1 MTAKKLRVLLV
12 ESSEQDSKNIL
23 AKLSGAGYALSHQR
37 VHDQA
42 HMQQALLEQSFDVIL
57 CSDDPGSFGGLAAYD
72 LLRQLDQDIPFLLLA
87 HDLKEETIIH
97 TMQEGVDDYILK
109 GSLNRLVPS
118 IEHNLREARVR
129 REYREA
135 QAALQENQM
144 RMHAFIA
151 DLPGMAYQI
160 VLKDKGEVRFP
171 YVSEG
176 CYPLLGIEHQELI
189 GDASL
194 FAEMIHPEDAGSY
207 LNSMLTSARQLSFWN
222 WEGRMRTRPKGE
234 VKWINLRCSPRR
246 VEDAVQWE
254 GIMLNITQSK
264 QTDAALRQSKQQMSE
279 FSSHIEE
286 AREQERVAIAREVH
300 DELGSLLTATRLD
313 IAWLISRLK
322 DQPVLEEKARSIEDL
337 VQKCSRSASN
347 IARSLRP
354 SALDTF
360 GIVAALESEA
370 KEFAQRTGI
379 ACVQEEMDESVSVT
393 PHVAITLFRI
403 FQEAL
408 NNITKHAHAKTVT
421 IAIRNLDTC
430 VLMSVRDDGQGI
442 HDAERAK
449 PRSFGLRGIFERV
462 ARFGGEVK
470 LESAPGEGTHL
481 TVRIPHQPDQDST
494 PDSQGA
500 LFE

>member
-12 ESSEQDSKNIL
+12 ESSAQDSQSIL
-23 AKLSGAGYALSHQR
+23 SRLTDAGYVL
-37 VHDQA
+37 VHRCVQNAAD
-42 HMQQALLEQSFDVIL
+42 MRQALLEQPFDIIL
-57 CSDDPGSFGGLAAYD
+57 CSDDPDSFGGLEAHS
-72 LLRQLDQDIPFLLLA
+72 LLRQLDLDIPFLLLA
-87 HDLKEETIIH
+87 RELEEETIIH
-97 TMQEGVDDYILK
+97 SMQEGVDDYLLK
-109 GSLNRLVPS
+109 GSLNRLAPA
-118 IEHNLREARVR
+118 IEHNLREARIR

-135 QAALQENQM
+135 QAALHENQT
-144 RMHAFIA
+144 RMHAFIT

-160 VLKDKGEVRFP
+160 TLTDKGEVSFP

-194 FAEMIHPEDAGSY
+194 FAEMVHPEDAGSY
-207 LNSMLTSARQLSFWN
+207 LKSMLTSAKKLTFWN

-246 VEDAVQWE
+246 MGDAVQWE

-264 QTDAALRQSKQQMSE
+264 QAEAALRQSKQQMHE
-279 FSSHIEE
+279 FSTHIEE

-313 IAWLISRLK
+313 VAWLISRLK
-322 DQPVLEEKARSIEDL
+322 DMPELEAKARSIEEL
-337 VQKCSRSASN
+337 VAKCARSASN
-347 IARSLRP
+347 ISRSLRP

-360 GIVAALESEA
+360 GIVAAIESEA

-379 ACVQEEMDESVSVT
+379 ACIHEAMDESVSVS

-408 NNITKHAHAKTVT
+408 NNITKHAQAKTVT
-421 IAIRNLDTC
+421 ISIRNLDTC
-430 VLMSVRDDGQGI
+430 VRMSIRDDGRGI

-470 LESAPGEGTHL
+470 LESAPGKGTHI
-481 TVRIPHQPDQDST
+481 TISIPHQPEQDAT

>member
-1 MTAKKLRVLLV
+1 MTANKLRVLLV
-12 ESSEQDSKNIL
+12 ESSAQDSNNIL
-23 AKLSGAGYALSHQR
+23 AKLADAGYALAHRR
-37 VHDQA
+37 VQDEQD
-42 HMQQALLEQSFDVIL
+42 MRQALLTQPFDVIL
-57 CSDDPGSFGGLAAYD
+57 CSDDPNCFGGLNAYR
-72 LLRQLDQDIPFLLLA
+72 LLQQLELDIPFLLLA
-87 HDLKEETIIH
+87 RELQEETIIH

-135 QAALQENQM
+135 QAALQENQT

-160 VLKDKGEVRFP
+160 VLKDKGEVSFP

-176 CYPLLGIEHQELI
+176 CFPLLGIEHQELI

-207 LNSMLTSARQLSFWN
+207 LRSMLSSARKLSFWN

-234 VKWINLRCSPRR
+234 IKWINLRCSPRR
-246 VEDAVQWE
+246 VGEAVQWE

-264 QTDAALRQSKQQMSE
+264 QADAALRQSKQQLRE
-279 FSSHIEE
+279 FSTHIEE

-313 IAWLISRLK
+313 IAWLVSRLK
-322 DQPVLEEKARSIEDL
+322 DQPLLEEKARSIEDL
-337 VQKCSRSASN
+337 VQKCTRSASN

-360 GIVAALESEA
+360 GIVAAIESEA

-379 ACVQEEMDESVSVT
+379 RCVPEVMDESVSVS

-408 NNITKHAHAKTVT
+408 ANITKHAQARTVT
-421 IAIRNLDTC
+421 IAICNLDTC
-430 VLMSVRDDGQGI
+430 VSMTVRDDGRGI
-442 HDAERAK
+442 HDADRAK

-462 ARFGGEVK
+462 AQFGGEVK
-470 LESAPGEGTHL
+470 LESAPGQGTRL
-481 TVRIPHQPDQDST
+481 NVRIPHQPEQNAA

-500 LFE
+500 LFD